1 MYIKI
6 SHAHCV
12 QHKMFYMF
20 MNLRFKLTH
29 YDVDDEDDHDDES
42 GCMNKV
48 TFPPLKILADYF
60 IVVFCTAI
68 VFWNM

>member
-1 MYIKI
+1 
-6 SHAHCV
+6 
-12 QHKMFYMF
+12 MF
-20 MNLRFKLTH
+20 MNLRFRLAH
-29 YDVDDEDDHDDES
+29 YDVDEEDDHDDES